1 MKKPIAIALSISLV
15 ASGCA
20 TGSRDIA
27 SSYTSPIQY
36 QSYDCN
42 QLAGEAQRLQS
53 RVNQLGGRLDEA
65 AMNDKALV
73 GVGLLLFWP
82 ALFALGGTKQQE
94 AEYARMKGEYDAIQ
108 QSAIARKCT
117 GVVGQAAPL
126 GAAANAASAT
136 AFNTAFATA
145 FSTPLVR

>member
-1 MKKPIAIALSISLV
+1 MKNPLIVAVAAALA

-27 SSYTSPIQY
+27 TGYTSPIQY

-53 RVNQLGGRLDEA
+53 RVNQLGARLDEA

-73 GVGLLLFWP
+73 GVGLLVFWP
-82 ALFALGGTKQQE
+82 AFFALGGTKHQE
-94 AEYARMKGEYDAIQ
+94 AEYARMKGEYEAIQ
-108 QSAIARKCT
+108 QSAVLKRCP
-117 GVVGQAAPL
+117 GVVAQAGQFAPQ
-126 GAAANAASAT
+126 
-136 AFNTAFATA
+136 
-145 FSTPLVR
+145 TPDWGTSSQSR